1 MQARQLCP
9 TRSAETQAP
18 PSCPFLIS
26 WDVTFVPVIKM
37 AARAPAIA
45 SEFQALGWKRE
56 EEEGA
61 KRDPQMTPLELL
73 HGLPVRI
80 PSATSWS
87 SGPTY
92 LQKRLGSES
101 DLSFCMPCL
110 TFRD

>member
-9 TRSAETQAP
+9 TRSEETQAP
-18 PSCPFLIS
+18 ASCPFLIS
-26 WDVTFVPVIKM
+26 WDVTFVLVIKM

-56 EEEGA
+56 EEGA
-61 KRDPQMTPLELL
+61 KRDPQMTPLDLR
-73 HGLPVRI
+73 HGLRLRL

-87 SGPTY
+87 PGPTY

-101 DLSFCMPCL
+101 DLSSCVPCL

>member
-18 PSCPFLIS
+18 PSYPFLIS

-45 SEFQALGWKRE
+45 YKFQAPGCKRE

-61 KRDPQMTPLELL
+61 RRDPN
-73 HGLPVRI
+73 
-80 PSATSWS
+80 
-87 SGPTY
+87 
-92 LQKRLGSES
+92 
-101 DLSFCMPCL
+101 
-110 TFRD
+110 